1 MKNSNKSTI
10 TTGIVLLCIAA
21 FFTISLML
29 QALDFGVSAS
39 AGRNAF
45 YMLGNILFNVYGFS
59 SALIP
64 LFLFIAGLS
73 CFATKWSARKTMRL
87 LTAIVPFF
95 TAVITENICRS
106 ILALEH
112 SGFPGVKVF
121 VALVTGLML
130 IIIEFLGAGIIA
142 DKINPILFGNKKTA
156 VRKNP
161 LQREENGTEER
172 LSENDDD
179 EGLKNKSFTQH
190 FGSIGKL
197 NTSGLLFGKKDSE
210 SDSKEDENPQ
220 GSFEKTGL
228 EEIEEISETEETDEK
243 EISAEKTENIEDEAQ
258 TNSEEIKDEVS
269 SVFDKALSQVKN
281 TEEENEDFAE
291 PSASIITEEE
301 YAALT
306 DFGSDQ
312 ADADEI
318 LPEDKRYEEFYR
330 KAMQKAGGFDA
341 EADILGEKYARFF
354 DIEIK
359 ADGQKVEPKTAV
371 NVKIELEDAPA
382 DEKLVVVHFE
392 ETKSDKVPVL
402 MDADT
407 NNAKDI
413 QFEAES
419 FSVYGVIVEP
429 APAGADDLDG
439 RTFTVSIG
447 NRYMTAVPVTPLAD

>member
-39 AGRNAF
+39 AGRNVF

-172 LSENDDD
+172 LSEN
-179 EGLKNKSFTQH
+179 
-190 FGSIGKL
+190 
-197 NTSGLLFGKKDSE
+197 
-210 SDSKEDENPQ
+210 
-220 GSFEKTGL
+220 
-228 EEIEEISETEETDEK
+228 
-243 EISAEKTENIEDEAQ
+243 EATLQ
-258 TNSEEIKDEVS
+258 I
-269 SVFDKALSQVKN
+269 
-281 TEEENEDFAE
+281 
-291 PSASIITEEE
+291 
-301 YAALT
+301 
-306 DFGSDQ
+306 
-312 ADADEI
+312 
-318 LPEDKRYEEFYR
+318 KRY
-330 KAMQKAGGFDA
+330 
-341 EADILGEKYARFF
+341 I
-354 DIEIK
+354 
-359 ADGQKVEPKTAV
+359 
-371 NVKIELEDAPA
+371 
-382 DEKLVVVHFE
+382 
-392 ETKSDKVPVL
+392 
-402 MDADT
+402 
-407 NNAKDI
+407 NAIQHKD
-413 QFEAES
+413 
-419 FSVYGVIVEP
+419 
-429 APAGADDLDG
+429 D
-439 RTFTVSIG
+439 
-447 NRYMTAVPVTPLAD
+447 